1 MGEVR
6 RNGLQPGWPLSVRLA
21 SGARA
26 VGRPAPGSPQPNLCY
41 DCNDAWNPDTFC
53 FTPDSTR
60 LIYVDEDKRI
70 AIVDLASSRRHD
82 LPLAGMQAMTMKCA
96 PDGRRMAIAGLRA
109 GTMTIEI
116 RDLTTGLAAISFPHP
131 ASPWVA
137 LEWHPDGRLLATASD
152 HADARGR
159 IRLWDVSRGE
169 VIRTFEGH
177 KTWGVRCAFDAA
189 GERLLSTDWDKIL
202 RVWEP
207 SSGRQLLSLP
217 AADDT
222 RLQVS
227 PDDRLIATSIADTTT
242 LQLLHLHGNQEF
254 RTLAYEPTTS
264 SNVVFHP
271 AGRLL
276 AVGNRGPV
284 LLIDL
289 TTGLEL
295 GKLPTADGDKPLLW
309 DSTGT
314 LFTFGASG
322 LLRWPARADTT
333 RPEHYRVGPPQQL
346 VTRGPREQW
355 GASKN
360 VGIVAVPDF
369 DRGAVLLNFESPR
382 EQKQLA
388 PQQDVRHCAVSPN
401 GEWVATGSH
410 TSTTEFGVTI
420 WQADFGREVA
430 KLRVPGQCTPTFSPD
445 GRWLLTDAG
454 GCRLWRVGAWTA
466 GPMVGGPW
474 ACFSSDGRMMAV
486 EDSVG
491 AVRLV
496 ETDTGALLV
505 RLESPAAI
513 APST

>member
-1 MGEVR
+1 MAMPSLIGVRTLLQSSWAKCGQMGFSQDGRNLYVWHRALR
-6 RNGLQPGWPLSVRLA
+6 RLS
-21 SGARA
+21 SGAGAARSRIC
-26 VGRPAPGSPQPNLCY
+26 VY
-41 DCNDAWNPDTFC
+41 DCNDAWNPDAIW
-53 FTPDSTR
+53 FTPDSTK

-70 AIVDLASSRRHD
+70 AIVDLASSRRHE
-82 LPLAGMQAMTMKCA
+82 LPLPGMQAITMKCA
-96 PDGRRMAIAGLRA
+96 PDGRRLAIAGLRA

-116 RDLTTGLAAISFPHP
+116 RDLATGLTAISFPHP
-131 ASPWVA
+131 ASTWII

-152 HADARGR
+152 HADCAGHR

-189 GERLLSTDWDKIL
+189 GERLLSTDWEKIL

-217 AADDT
+217 AADDA

-264 SNVVFHP
+264 TNVVFHP

-295 GKLPTADGDKPLLW
+295 GKLPTADGDRPLLW
-309 DSTGT
+309 DSYGT

-322 LLRWPARADTT
+322 LLRWPREPT
-333 RPEHYRVGPPQQL
+333 R
-346 VTRGPREQW
+346 RGR
-355 GASKN
+355 
-360 VGIVAVPDF
+360 
-369 DRGAVLLNFESPR
+369 
-382 EQKQLA
+382 
-388 PQQDVRHCAVSPN
+388 
-401 GEWVATGSH
+401 
-410 TSTTEFGVTI
+410 STTE
-420 WQADFGREVA
+420 WGR
-430 KLRVPGQCTPTFSPD
+430 LSI
-445 GRWLLTDAG
+445 L
-454 GCRLWRVGAWTA
+454 
-466 GPMVGGPW
+466 
-474 ACFSSDGRMMAV
+474 
-486 EDSVG
+486 
-491 AVRLV
+491 
-496 ETDTGALLV
+496 
-505 RLESPAAI
+505 
-513 APST
+513 